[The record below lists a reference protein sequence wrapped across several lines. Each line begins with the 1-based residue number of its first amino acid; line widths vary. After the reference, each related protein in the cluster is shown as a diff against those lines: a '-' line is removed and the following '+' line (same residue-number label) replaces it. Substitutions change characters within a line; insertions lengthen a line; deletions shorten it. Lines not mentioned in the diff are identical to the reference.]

1 MSIRKEV
8 QFIAHE
14 HAERVILTDSFG
26 KQHELKIDLLTTT
39 DPDGVIAQEVQR
51 MEEAEARISEIA
63 RRRGHAHPAIQEN
76 DSGGCKDCD
85 EESG

>member
-26 KQHELKIDLLTTT
+26 KQHELKIDLLNTA
-39 DPDGVIAQEVQR
+39 DPDAVIAEEVER
-51 MEEAEARISEIA
+51 MEKAEAKIREIA
-63 RRRGHAHPAIQEN
+63 RQRGHAHPAIQAVN
-76 DSGGCKDCD
+76 SGECKDC
-85 EESG
+85 G